1 MAVPR
6 CAQLVPYGLLGM
18 NAGMGESPSLLHF
31 RRGLFASVRHWAE
44 FCAEIAP
51 NGRFWMPIGP
61 YPANR
66 TVAGWKGLREL
77 SRRP

>member
-1 MAVPR
+1 
-6 CAQLVPYGLLGM
+6 
-18 NAGMGESPSLLHF
+18 MGESPSLLHF